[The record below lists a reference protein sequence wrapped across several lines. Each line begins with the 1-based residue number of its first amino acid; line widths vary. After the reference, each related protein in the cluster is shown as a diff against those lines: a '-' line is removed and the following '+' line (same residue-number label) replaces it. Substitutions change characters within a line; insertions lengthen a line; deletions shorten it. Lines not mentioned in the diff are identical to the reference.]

1 MNTEICRSN
10 YPLKNT
16 ICILVSGKAGF
27 GKTTLA
33 NFLVEIAKENGY
45 LVARYSFAN
54 FLKDVAGAMGWDH
67 KKDDKGRKLL
77 QDLGRIGREY
87 DPDMW
92 VRHTFEVIENHQD
105 YPLDFVVIDDWRFPN
120 ELDYITR
127 NQFLYAP
134 LTLSIKAGFTRL
146 ENSSLAND
154 ISETSLD
161 DFGVY
166 DGVVYNTG
174 NLDALKRSAE
184 GIFEYAVMEHTS
196 KEK

>member
-1 MNTEICRSN
+1 MSTEICRSN

-16 ICILVSGKAGF
+16 VCILVSGKAGF

-45 LVARYSFAN
+45 LAARYSFAN

-77 QDLGRIGREY
+77 QDLGRIGRDY

-120 ELDYITR
+120 ELEYITR

-134 LTLSIKAGFTRL
+134 LTLSIKCGFSKL
-146 ENSSLAND
+146 ENTALAED

-184 GIFEYAVMEHTS
+184 GIFEFAVMEHTS